1 MFFKS
6 IIKKLINSSMEF
18 ISLFD
23 ELYYYHLV
31 RNISTNN
38 KKFKS
43 FLDKIGIDFLGSYD
57 GDNISYYYLVED
69 LPHSLSIFF
78 KDKIRSECD
87 IGIKVNFI
95 NKLESHFIDWD
106 SSSMKSRLNIL
117 KEVGEEKNNA
127 DINPYNLYENIES
140 MNRKKWIEESLK
152 YLAIADRE
160 RGRGILKSSMLITIS
175 GTKGDVFDTNV
186 KKIEKSIKQ
195 LGIKSKRVL
204 YEIPDLLR
212 YFSPFSCSYI
222 KSIHDYIPVQILT
235 DEIVSRYSTFSQGKL
250 GINGICFGMDIIS
263 KFPVIKMPKQKT
275 DAAENWLI
283 TSETGGGKSLIFKIL
298 LLQLLGLTERK
309 FRATIMDIEGFE
321 YIPLANFLSHKSK
334 VIIINMA
341 EGSGKYF
348 DSMEIPPK
356 LGIEDID
363 AGAKNL
369 SFNFTLSKFK
379 VLLGEEFKKDMW
391 LDVMLNDAIASVYE
405 EAGVIDE
412 DDSTWHQN
420 SKGLSIFDVYNKI
433 KSMQKEIE
441 NNDYK
446 NAIDKALAI
455 TGRYFEKTGSRAGLF
470 KERILI
476 EDIIDADLVICSFG
490 MAGKS
495 PEMIDDIQLNLMLL
509 GAAQLSQQR
518 SIYSKA
524 QGYFNVKG
532 WEESQRW
539 GNVPGAKDTIGV
551 AITGGRKI
559 GDINVILTNVPGD
572 LLDNDTFGLMGN
584 ITSFL
589 VGALK
594 DSKVI
599 EDLCE
604 RLQVPELANDLAKI
618 SMTKRDSDSRLG
630 EDSDENED
638 SNDDLYKNAFL
649 CGLDSSK
656 FTVVKMMLPESLIE
670 SNIFKTGVD
679 LNS

>member
-6 IIKKLINSSMEF
+6 IIKKFINSIMEF
-18 ISLFD
+18 INLFD
-23 ELYYYHLV
+23 ELYYYHLS
-31 RNISTNN
+31 RNMSTNN
-38 KKFKS
+38 KRFKS
-43 FLDKIGIDFLGSYD
+43 FSDKIGIDFLASYD
-57 GDNISYYYLVED
+57 GENISYYYLVED
-69 LPHSLSIFF
+69 LPHTLSIFF

-87 IGIKVNFI
+87 IGVRVNFI

-106 SSSMKSRLNIL
+106 SSAMKSRLNIL

-127 DINPYNLYENIES
+127 DINAYNLYENIES

-152 YLAIADRE
+152 YLAVADRE
-160 RGRGILKSSMLITIS
+160 RGRGILRSSLVIVIS
-175 GTKGDVFDTNV
+175 GTKGEVFDTNV

-212 YFSPFSCSYI
+212 SISPFSCAYI

-235 DEIVSRYSTFSQGKL
+235 DEIVSRYSTFNQGKL
-250 GINGICFGMDIIS
+250 GVKGICFGMDVIS
-263 KFPVIKMPKQKT
+263 KFPVIKMPKPKT
-275 DAAENWLI
+275 DTAENWLI
-283 TSETGGGKSLIFKIL
+283 TSETGGGKSLIFKTL
-298 LLQLLGLTERK
+298 LLQLIGRSNFK
-309 FRATIMDIEGFE
+309 ATIMDIEGFE
-321 YIPLANFLSHKSK
+321 YIPFANFLSHKSK

-379 VLLGEEFKKDMW
+379 VLLGNEFEKDMW

-405 EAGVIDE
+405 DAGVIEE
-412 DDSTWHQN
+412 DDSTWHPN

-433 KSMQKEIE
+433 KNMQKEIK
-441 NNDYK
+441 NKDYK

-476 EDIIDADLVICSFG
+476 EDIIEADLVICSFG
-490 MAGKS
+490 LAGKS
-495 PEMIDDIQLNLMLL
+495 PEMIDNTQLNLMLL

-532 WEESQRW
+532 WEETQRW
-539 GNVPGAKDTIGV
+539 GKVPGAKDTIGV
-551 AITGGRKI
+551 ALTGGRKI

-572 LLDNDTFGLMGN
+572 LLENDTFGLMGN

-589 VGALK
+589 IGALK

-599 EDLCE
+599 MDLCE
-604 RLQVPELANDLAKI
+604 RLQVPELANDLTKI
-618 SMTKRDSDSRLG
+618 SMAKRDSDSNEN

-656 FTVVKMMLPESLIE
+656 FTVIKMMLPDSLIE
-670 SNIFKTGVD
+670 SKIFKTGVD
-679 LNS
+679 LNH